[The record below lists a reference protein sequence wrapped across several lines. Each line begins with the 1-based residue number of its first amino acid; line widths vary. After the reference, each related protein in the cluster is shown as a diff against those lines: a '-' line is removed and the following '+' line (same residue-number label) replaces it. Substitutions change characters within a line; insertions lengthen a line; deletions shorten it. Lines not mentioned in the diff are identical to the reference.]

1 MVTSEKYCNIKGQR
15 CSHLATVLFKFN
27 NLKSILPGGSK
38 VQRSH
43 QKISGQLCNYAQVT
57 F

>member
-1 MVTSEKYCNIKGQR
+1 MVTSEKYCNIKDQR
-15 CSHLATVLFKFN
+15 CSHLATVLLKFN